1 MVNLLR
7 PQEKNVPQQQS
18 SDTLRKISNLNE
30 RTRLIEERLKQT
42 REKIQVIDE
51 TFSSKIKDVKDAIAD
66 LNAQI
71 STMRKELDEV
81 KEILRRVVKEL
92 GNTAKLSDV
101 KVLEK
106 YINLIDITRFI
117 TKEDVEEI
125 VEEKLKKL
133 KR

>member
-1 MVNLLR
+1 MVNLLK
-7 PQEKNVPQQQS
+7 PQQKVPQQPQI
-18 SDTLRKISNLNE
+18 DITRKIGDLSE
-30 RTRLIEERLKQT
+30 RARLIEERLKQT
-42 REKIQVIDE
+42 REKMQVLDE
-51 TFSSKIKDVKDAIAD
+51 TFSSKVRDLKDAISD
-66 LNAQI
+66 LNVQI

-81 KEILRRVVKEL
+81 KEIVRKVVKEL

-133 KR
+133 KK